1 MRLLWVFLGLASL
14 SVGAGLV
21 GVFVVSDQK
30 PRQSSLLFKSAVIM
44 GNDPSRALQA
54 VNARK
59 DVQQQLGLE
68 KDEATTKR
76 SSDAQQQR
84 SEEKRRAQELAQ
96 QERLVEFN
104 TKQQERNK
112 RKEKLKEK
120 WTASRRATSGD
131 DEWTKLLRSE
141 NMHIRN
147 LLSKDQLQ
155 HGIQ

>member
-1 MRLLWVFLGLASL
+1 LTAFSL
-14 SVGAGLV
+14 CLP
-21 GVFVVSDQK
+21 DQK
-30 PRQSSLLFKSAVIM
+30 PARQRSLLFKSAVIIM

-54 VNARK
+54 VNAQRGVTSAWK

-84 SEEKRRAQELAQ
+84 SEDKRRAQELAQ

-104 TKQQERNK
+104 TKQQERNM

-131 DEWTKLLRSE
+131 DE
-141 NMHIRN
+141 
-147 LLSKDQLQ
+147 
-155 HGIQ
+155 